1 MRTKLILLGALAAQ
15 ALNAS
20 ATMVVIDPTKIAQD
34 AGNEV
39 VNLAKWT
46 KTEVDAAQT
55 EINTL
60 RTYENT
66 VLQVARMGNPAALQQ
81 IPVVGTIAELAGDG
95 QKLLAEYNQVRAL
108 TDPQRLKANLSTVQ
122 SAYGL
127 GAWNPLSPGAY
138 QFPSASYQ
146 VSQSVQDQLVELEK
160 QRQTLERKRD
170 QTLQAMQ
177 SATDQSTVQ
186 KLTGA
191 LVGVNGGLAEIAAR
205 EQALAQKGQ
214 LQRQQLEAGRA
225 VQRQQIT
232 ETTAAGFSYGV
243 RTEMDQL
250 NQLAPDYT
258 KGPILPEGR

>member
-1 MRTKLILLGALAAQ
+1 MKTLIAFGILALASMSAR
-15 ALNAS
+15 
-20 ATMVVIDPTKIAQD
+20 ATMVVIDPTKLAQD
-34 AGNEV
+34 AGNEIT
-39 VNLAKWT
+39 NLAKWT

-60 RTYENT
+60 KMYENT
-66 VLQVARMGNPAALQQ
+66 VLQVARMGDPAALRNL
-81 IPVVGTIAELAGDG
+81 PVVGTIAELAGSG
-95 QKLLAEYNQVRAL
+95 QQLLREYNQIQAL
-108 TDPQRLKANLSTVQ
+108 TNPQNLKGNLSAVQ

-127 GAWNPLSPGAY
+127 GNWNPLAPGAY
-138 QFPSASYQ
+138 QFPAASYQ
-146 VSQSVQDQLVELEK
+146 VSQTVQDQMAELEK
-160 QRQTLERKRD
+160 QRQTLEQKRD

-191 LVGVNGGLAEIAAR
+191 LVGVNGAIAEMGAR
-205 EQALAQKGQ
+205 EQALAQKSQ
-214 LQRQQLEAGRA
+214 LQRQQLEAGQA

-243 RTEMDQL
+243 GSEMDQL

-258 KGPILPEGR
+258 KGPILPESR